1 MGWRI
6 TDVAEDDA
14 RQQAAD
20 FNVTFNQY
28 WQHDHPIA
36 EKSARRSRWSQRV
49 CCRRTPLPGESAAEV
64 VGPGT
69 ASRPTSH
76 MDQSC

>member
-36 EKSARRSRWSQRV
+36 EKSARRSRWSQ
-49 CCRRTPLPGESAAEV
+49 PLGLLQAY
-64 VGPGT
+64 
-69 ASRPTSH
+69 PTTW
-76 MDQSC
+76 